1 MLIYLMFNSNIN
13 VMNID
18 LFKYIMKMIVV
29 PMLLLSL
36 VLISH
41 GSDDHISFINVI
53 GFILLI
59 ISGSYIIVDV
69 SKDKNE

>member
-1 MLIYLMFNSNIN
+1 MFNYNIN

-29 PMLLLSL
+29 SKLLLSL
-36 VLISH
+36 VLIIH
-41 GSDDHISFINVI
+41 GNDDNICITNVI

-59 ISGSYIIVDV
+59 ISGSYIIVDAKN
-69 SKDKNE
+69 KDE

>member
-1 MLIYLMFNSNIN
+1 
-13 VMNID
+13 MNID
-18 LFKYIMKMIVV
+18 LIKYIMKIIVV

-41 GSDDHISFINVI
+41 GTDDNISIINVI

-59 ISGSYIIVDV
+59 ISGTIIINNA
-69 SKDKNE
+69 SKDKDE

>member
-1 MLIYLMFNSNIN
+1 
-13 VMNID
+13 MNID
-18 LFKYIMKMIVV
+18 LIKYIMKIIVV

-41 GSDDHISFINVI
+41 GSDNHISIINVI

-59 ISGSYIIVDV
+59 ISGSYIIVDAKNNKDEE
-69 SKDKNE
+69 SK

>member
-1 MLIYLMFNSNIN
+1 MK
-13 VMNID
+13 ID
-18 LFKYIMKMIVV
+18 LFKYIMKIVAV

-41 GSDDHISFINVI
+41 GADDHISIMNII

-59 ISGSYIIVDV
+59 ISGSYIIVDAKNNKDEE
-69 SKDKNE
+69 SK

>member
-1 MLIYLMFNSNIN
+1 
-13 VMNID
+13 MNID

-36 VLISH
+36 VLIIH
-41 GSDDHISFINVI
+41 GNDDNISITNVI

-59 ISGSYIIVDV
+59 ISGSYIIGNAKNN
-69 SKDKNE
+69 KDE

>member
-1 MLIYLMFNSNIN
+1 MFNSNIN

-36 VLISH
+36 VLIIH
-41 GSDDHISFINVI
+41 GNDDNISITNVI
-53 GFILLI
+53 GFILLV
-59 ISGSYIIVDV
+59 ISGSYIIVDAKN
-69 SKDKNE
+69 KDE

>member
-1 MLIYLMFNSNIN
+1 MNVDLM
-13 VMNID
+13 
-18 LFKYIMKMIVV
+18 KYIMKIIVV

-41 GSDDHISFINVI
+41 GSDDNISTMNVI

-59 ISGSYIIVDV
+59 ISGSYIIMDV
-69 SKDKNE
+69 KNKDE